1 MYTDEFLEKLL
12 KTTERDRKLLTRMH
26 KLLIAIDCN
35 GLTAENK
42 QELSLLLSELE

>member
-1 MYTDEFLEKLL
+1 MYTDEFFEKLL

-42 QELSLLLSELE
+42 KELSAILAELI